1 MFTIG
6 AFAVIFDPQGQGRVL
21 LCHRRDIDL
30 WNLPGG
36 GLEGSELPTEAALRE
51 VREETGLEVEIERLV
66 GVYGKNDKD
75 LVFTFEC
82 RVVGGQLSTSDES
95 DAYGYFAIDQIPLN
109 TNPKHV
115 ERIRDAQ
122 KREAAPVFRRQDGLS
137 SREYAASIYYQ
148 LRQDKLLAEFNEDA
162 AHWLPV
168 IAGKGGV
175 DFASDVV
182 NAARLRL
189 AALMPQVAYI
199 GGDENHL
206 TGELLRAGRCLAFY
220 QAMQTA
226 GKSAAETGW
235 VLYAA
240 IAAQPKPV
248 VPPAE
253 ELSEAQLMERRQARA
268 ERSQQ
273 RRYPGDWVYEFIVG
287 DGQSFDYGYNFS
299 QCAAQLFFRAQGAAE
314 FLPFFCRLDFAYSRV
329 GGEGLERSLT
339 LAEGDALC
347 NPRFKRGRPSE
358 PAWPLVWR

>member
-6 AFAVIFDPQGQGRVL
+6 AFAVIFDHLGRVL
-21 LCHRRDIDL
+21 LCHRRDMDL

-95 DAYGYFAIDQIPLN
+95 DEYGYFAIDQIPLN

-115 ERIRDAQ
+115 ERICDAHKQ
-122 KREAAPVFRRQDGLS
+122 EAAPVFRRQDGPT
-137 SREYAASIYYQ
+137 SREYAASLYYQ
-148 LRQDKLLAEFNEDA
+148 QRQDELLAGFDEDA

-168 IAGKGGV
+168 ITGKGGA
-175 DFASDVV
+175 DFDSDVI
-182 NAARLRL
+182 NDARQRF
-189 AALMPQVAYI
+189 AALIPQLPYI
-199 GGDENHL
+199 GGDENPL
-206 TGELLRAGRCLAFY
+206 TGELLRAGRCLALY
-220 QAMQTA
+220 QAMQDV
-226 GKSAAETGW
+226 GKSAAETGK
-235 VLYAA
+235 VLYEV
-240 IAAQPKPV
+240 IAAYPNPA
-248 VPPAE
+248 VPLAE
-253 ELSEAQLMERRQARA
+253 LLSEAQLMERRQARA
-268 ERSQQ
+268 QRSQQ
-273 RRYPGDWVYEFIVG
+273 RRYPGDWVYEFVAG

-299 QCAAQLFFRAQGAAE
+299 QCAVQLFFRAQGTAE

-358 PAWPLVWR
+358 PA